1 MRIVLILP
9 AVALLMSGFAYF
21 SVESSQ
27 HGFMRSP
34 KNSGGVSPGMTGAP
48 NESNCTQC
56 HSGSVQNGDS
66 ENILSIL
73 DGVTPVN
80 TYTPGQQYNVNLLMA
95 SNPVKKG
102 FQATALTASNNMAG
116 GFTGQAGNTSING
129 GAKKY
134 ANHTSLSNTGAAAP
148 TWSWTWTAP
157 AAGSGPITFYVATNK
172 TNNNNNNN
180 GDVIYLSQH
189 VIQEASNSNVSE
201 EAQQAIQL
209 IQITDDYVRFN
220 IPSGIDQVNGLAIY
234 NSTGD
239 MVSFFPSIKAFNS
252 EISIDRG
259 SKLSHGVYFI
269 SMNINR
275 RLYTERIFLQ

>member
-9 AVALLMSGFAYF
+9 VAALLMSGFAYF
-21 SVESSQ
+21 SVDASQ
-27 HGFMRSP
+27 HGFLRSP
-34 KNSGGVSPGMTGAP
+34 LNGGGASPGMTGAP

-102 FQATALTASNNMAG
+102 FQATALTATNNMAG

-129 GAKKY
+129 GVKKY
-134 ANHTSLSNTGAAAP
+134 ANHTSLSNTSAAAP
-148 TWSWTWTAP
+148 SWIWTWTAP
-157 AAGSGPITFYVATNK
+157 AAGSGPVTFYVATNK
-172 TNNNNNNN
+172 TNNNSNNN

-189 VIQEASNSNVSE
+189 VIQEVSNSNLSE
-201 EAQQAIQL
+201 EEGQVIQL
-209 IQITDDYVRFN
+209 IQITSDYVRFN

-239 MVSFFPSIKAFNS
+239 MVSFSPSIKAYNS
-252 EISIDRG
+252 EITIERG
-259 SKLSHGVYFI
+259 SKLAHGVYFI

>member
-9 AVALLMSGFAYF
+9 VAALLLSGFAYF
-21 SVESSQ
+21 SVDASQ
-27 HGFMRSP
+27 HGFLRSP
-34 KNSGGVSPGMTGAP
+34 LNGGGASPGMTGAP

-102 FQATALTASNNMAG
+102 FQATALTATNNMAG

-129 GAKKY
+129 GVKKY
-134 ANHTSLSNTGAAAP
+134 ANHTSLSNTSATAP
-148 TWSWTWTAP
+148 SWIWTWTAP
-157 AAGSGPITFYVATNK
+157 AAGSGPVTFYVATNK
-172 TNNNNNNN
+172 TNNNSNNN

-189 VIQEASNSNVSE
+189 VIQEASNSNLSE
-201 EAQQAIQL
+201 EEGQVIQL
-209 IQITDDYVRFN
+209 IQITSDYVRFN
-220 IPSGIDQVNGLAIY
+220 IPSGIDQVNGLVIY

-239 MVSFFPSIKAFNS
+239 MVSFSPSIKAYNS
-252 EISIDRG
+252 EITIERG
-259 SKLSHGVYFI
+259 SKLAHGVYFI

>member
-21 SVESSQ
+21 SVDSSQ

-102 FQATALTASNNMAG
+102 FQATALTATNNMAG

-129 GAKKY
+129 GVKKY
-134 ANHTSLSNTGAAAP
+134 ANHTSLSNTSAAVP
-148 TWSWTWTAP
+148 SWIWTWTAP

-172 TNNNNNNN
+172 TNNNSNNN

-201 EAQQAIQL
+201 EEEEAIQL
-209 IQITDDYVRFN
+209 IQITSDYVKFN
-220 IPSGIDQVNGLAIY
+220 IPSGDDQVNGVAIY

-239 MVSFFPSIKAFNS
+239 MVSFSPSIKAYNS
-252 EISIDRG
+252 EIMIERG
-259 SKLSHGVYFI
+259 SKLAHGVYFI

-275 RLYTERIFLQ
+275 RLYTERIFLH

>member
-1 MRIVLILP
+1 MRIEVLLP
-9 AVALLMSGFAYF
+9 AVALLMSGFVYN
-21 SVESSQ
+21 SLDSSQ
-27 HGFMRSP
+27 HGFVQSP
-34 KNSGGVSPGMTGAP
+34 KNSGGASPGMTGAP

-56 HSGSVQNGDS
+56 HSGSVQNGDA

-80 TYTPGQQYNVNLLMA
+80 TYTPGQQYSVNLLMA

-148 TWSWTWTAP
+148 IWSWTWTAP

-172 TNNNNNNN
+172 TNNNGNDN

-201 EAQQAIQL
+201 EAEQAIQL

-239 MVSFFPSIKAFNS
+239 MVTFSPSIKAFNG
-252 EISIDRG
+252 EISIERG
-259 SKLSHGVYFI
+259 SKLSRGVYFI